1 MSKIKNVQKLILC
14 LAILFYIVIILFSN
28 NSACAATRTSDLS
41 KLINYP
47 EIYTAVQEMKTAHP
61 NWTFTIL
68 YTGLDWNEVL
78 ENETTKKHTRSLVQK
93 PVILGDI
100 NDWIC
105 PICYKTPQDNGSWL
119 CASNKTAS
127 YYIDPRN
134 WINETYIFAFETLS
148 FNSETHTLEGIKTML
163 SGSFMDTDSIK
174 YIDTNG
180 EEKIIEKS
188 YAQIIFE
195 AAKENGISPYHL
207 ASRILQEQGRG
218 NSSLISG
225 KRESF
230 IGCYNYFNI
239 GASGNNE
246 TEIIVNGLTRARDEQ
261 WNDPE
266 KSIKGGAKFLKG
278 GYIGNYQDTLYLQ
291 KYCVDNSCKYGLY
304 GHQYQQNVS
313 APYTEGSSVYDAYEK
328 LGILDSN
335 FNFIIPVYENMPS
348 SASVKPGRNL
358 EIITEDVIVNTE
370 TTALTIRG
378 GPGTGYYIKAKAPK
392 GTKLVRIEKAV
403 EPLSDGIY
411 WDKVVYCTE
420 GNIVIGYASRE
431 YLKETETQEIVNE
444 EKTIQVLCAL
454 KNGPASTVNT
464 RVKQILKPGTKVT
477 VIDKIQY
484 SSFGHTWYR
493 VKLEDG
499 TQGYVSSVYF
509 EKEPEVKYKID
520 GTFVKVNP
528 DTKIT
533 EIPEAVLTCEIFG
546 TGAKIKIG
554 ETEYTLVMLGDVNGD
569 GLVKSKDYMMIKN
582 YIMGTLELSEAEKK
596 AADVNKDG
604 EIKSKDYMM
613 IKNHIMNIS
622 TISL

>member
-180 EEKIIEKS
+180 EEKNIEKS

-207 ASRILQEQGRG
+207 ASRILQEQGKG

-225 KRESF
+225 KREGF

-348 SASVKPGRNL
+348 LASVKPGRNL

-533 EIPEAVLTCEIFG
+533 EIPEAVLTGEIFG

>member
-41 KLINYP
+41 KLINYS

-207 ASRILQEQGRG
+207 ASRILQEQGKG

-225 KRESF
+225 KREGF

>member
-207 ASRILQEQGRG
+207 ASRILQEQGKG

-225 KRESF
+225 KREGF

-533 EIPEAVLTCEIFG
+533 EISEAVLTCEIFG

>member
-207 ASRILQEQGRG
+207 ASRILQEQGKG

-225 KRESF
+225 KREDF

-509 EKEPEVKYKID
+509 EKKPEVKYKID

>member
-174 YIDTNG
+174 YIDTKG

-207 ASRILQEQGRG
+207 ASRILQEQGKG

-225 KRESF
+225 KREGF

-392 GTKLVRIEKAV
+392 GTKLVRIEKAG

-533 EIPEAVLTCEIFG
+533 EIPEAVLTGEIFG

>member
-207 ASRILQEQGRG
+207 ASRILQEQGKG

-225 KRESF
+225 KREGF

-464 RVKQILKPGTKVT
+464 RVNQILKPGTKVT

>member
-207 ASRILQEQGRG
+207 ASRILQEQGKG

-225 KRESF
+225 KREGF

-420 GNIVIGYASRE
+420 GNIVIG
-431 YLKETETQEIVNE
+431 LKETETQEIVNE

>member
-207 ASRILQEQGRG
+207 ASRILQEQGKG

-225 KRESF
+225 KREGF

-246 TEIIVNGLTRARDEQ
+246 TEIIVNGLTRARNEQ

>member
-207 ASRILQEQGRG
+207 ASRILQEQGKG

-225 KRESF
+225 KREGF

-493 VKLEDG
+493 VKLEDV

>member
-180 EEKIIEKS
+180 KEKIIEKS

-207 ASRILQEQGRG
+207 ASRILQEQGKG

-225 KRESF
+225 KREGF

-554 ETEYTLVMLGDVNGD
+554 ETEYTLVMLGDVKGD

>member
-207 ASRILQEQGRG
+207 ASRILQEQGKG

-225 KRESF
+225 KREGF

-528 DTKIT
+528 DIKIT